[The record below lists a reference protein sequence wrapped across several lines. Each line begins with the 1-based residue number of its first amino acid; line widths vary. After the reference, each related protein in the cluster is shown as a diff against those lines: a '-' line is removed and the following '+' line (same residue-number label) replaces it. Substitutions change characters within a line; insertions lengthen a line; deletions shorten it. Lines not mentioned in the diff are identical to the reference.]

1 MPTVKYQ
8 HNETNFRGYEGIQV
22 AEDEGEALLTTSV
35 KENLADR
42 EEQQRFQADLEE
54 VKGSIEQTG
63 FKAPEEL
70 LIDIQAFNN
79 PVPEDTRSWRIGESI
94 AEVVLE
100 GEYGARFYWNELRDA
115 RNPHGNKTGADLV
128 GFIETDGCVLFLFGE
143 TKTSSELRRPPQV
156 MTKKDE
162 GMEDQ
167 LRELYT
173 NRKKQQILIK
183 YLASKTRSLA
193 PGNPFKADYIEALK
207 NYYYPVDCNYQLF
220 GVLVRD
226 IDSDEEDLS
235 HSYAR
240 LKTDILEPT
249 GLRLLAVYMSIKK
262 ENWEAIINQSN
273 QN

>member
-1 MPTVKYQ
+1 MPTEKYKDY
-8 HNETNFRGYEGIQV
+8 ETSFRGYEGIQV
-22 AEDEGEALLTTSV
+22 AADEGEALLATSV

-79 PVPEDTRSWRIGESI
+79 QVPEDTRSWRIGESI

-115 RNPHGNKTGADLV
+115 RNPHGNKTGTDLV
-128 GFIETDGCVLFLFGE
+128 GFIETDGEVLFLFGE
-143 TKTSSELRRPPQV
+143 VKTSSEQRRPPQV
-156 MTKKDE
+156 MTKSD
-162 GMEDQ
+162 GMENQ
-167 LRELYT
+167 LRDLYS
-173 NRKKQQILIK
+173 NPKKQKTLIK
-183 YLASKTRSLA
+183 YLASKTRNLA
-193 PGNPFKADYIEALK
+193 PTDPFKKDYSEALK
-207 NYYYPVDCNYQLF
+207 NYYYPDDCKCQLF

-226 IDSDEEDLS
+226 IEADEEDLS

-240 LKTDILEPT
+240 LKSEILEPA

-262 ENWEAIINQSN
+262 ENWEAIINQSD